1 MNASTWFGSLA
12 AAIALTACAGP
23 QPHPDACQQ
32 ALTPHVTN
40 ACVVSPGVLWRGGK
54 PDEQGASALLGR
66 GVGTVVNLEML
77 HSDREAFR
85 RSKGSGPRQVEY
97 FEVPEWEPNVV
108 IAPSRVDDSV
118 AEFIAIVRT
127 QPRPVYVHCRSG
139 QNRTGVMVAAYRILE
154 EGVSVDQAIDEMG
167 RFNGFWFAQ
176 DADYLRGMATP
187 ERRARIK
194 AEAERKQRGLQRA
207 ARFDCSEQ
215 GCVLR

>member
-1 MNASTWFGSLA
+1 MKASTLFGLLA
-12 AAIALTACAGP
+12 GAIALSACAGP
-23 QPHPDACQQ
+23 QPHPDACRH
-32 ALTPHVTN
+32 ALTPQVTN
-40 ACVVSPGVLWRGGK
+40 ACVVNPGVLWRGGK
-54 PDEQGASALLGR
+54 PDEQGASALLEK

-85 RSKGSGPRQVEY
+85 RSRSATSRQVEY

-154 EGVSVDQAIDEMG
+154 EGTPVEEAIQEMG
-167 RFNGFWFAQ
+167 RFNGFWFQQ
-176 DADYLRGMATP
+176 DADYLRGMASP
-187 ERRARIK
+187 ERRAQIL
-194 AEAERKQRGLQRA
+194 AEAERQQRGLQRA
-207 ARFDCSEQ
+207 ARFECGQQ